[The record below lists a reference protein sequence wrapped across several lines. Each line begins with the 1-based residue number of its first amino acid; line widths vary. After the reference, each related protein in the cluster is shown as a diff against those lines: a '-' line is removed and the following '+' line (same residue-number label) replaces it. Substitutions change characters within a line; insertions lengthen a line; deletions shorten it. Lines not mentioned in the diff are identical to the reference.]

1 MYGPE
6 MLDTRYRRVDTRL
19 LGVVFLRNTDACVR
33 TRARIHDH
41 AIGLEKRVL
50 CVHADRMYQ
59 PAYASGP
66 TAKLATFYAVL
77 AVLQSSPPRYF
88 LVDLPRDVPTSRDAY
103 ISAL

>member
-6 MLDTRYRRVDTRL
+6 ILDTRYRRVDTRL
-19 LGVVFLRNTDACVR
+19 LRVVFLRNTDACVR

-41 AIGLEKRVL
+41 AIGPEKRVL

-66 TAKLATFYAVL
+66 TAKPTAFYAFAIL
-77 AVLQSSPPRYF
+77 RSSPSRYF
-88 LVDLPRDVPTSRDAY
+88 VVDLPRDVPTSRDAY
-103 ISAL
+103 IRAL